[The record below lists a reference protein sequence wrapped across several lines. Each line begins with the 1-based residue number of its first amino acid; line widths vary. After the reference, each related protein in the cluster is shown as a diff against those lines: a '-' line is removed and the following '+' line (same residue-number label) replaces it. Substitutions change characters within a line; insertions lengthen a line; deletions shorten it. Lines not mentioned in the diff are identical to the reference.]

1 MKYYSEDKPI
11 KCPACGSP
19 NVVRIMYG
27 MPSYEAFL
35 DSKAG
40 KIILGGCVMS
50 ENSPIWGCIDC
61 KTKIYRKMSVEP

>member
-19 NVVRIMYG
+19 KVVRIMYG

-40 KIILGGCVMS
+40 KIILGGCVVTGDD
-50 ENSPIWGCIDC
+50 PRWGCIDC
-61 KTKIYRKMSVEP
+61 KAVIYKKVTW